1 MIESLLLF
9 KKEIEN
15 TSISEDFVKVNKEAI
30 KAGFIVTE
38 KACTKDVLRFIKM
51 QSINPNATFY
61 SSWQEIFSKTRF
73 ELFVDQVK
81 HYLSTYGSNFEDI
94 PYIPNEG
101 TADIPRIE
109 NLVVINTITQEE
121 AAERLN
127 KMIQSG
133 IALKSET
140 VNQIM
145 QIFKGLRYVFT
156 ESGIALVKNR
166 EVKLKMYEEYKIKP
180 KNPIELIKFIVYKA
194 TGSTLVIKNPETIQK
209 CKESGL
215 NLNDYID
222 ENNIKQIASIFL
234 RFKPIFLAF
243 KNQSVNKSLINKLR
257 KLAKTYHKPMV
268 QSYWDRCITT
278 TPDLTHEL
286 ADSLTNFKK
295 ISLIEEILI
304 RQCSSTPDIKPY
316 IVRNGKLF
324 MKAGTSPVSK
334 IYPDGLYSSLIK
346 SLKKKACRVK
356 LPEHVEMTLP
366 RSEKSFIGNYP
377 IYSSVA
383 IGKGSVIGVY
393 WKEEWGARDLD
404 LSFITHKSKFGW
416 NGQYNDN
423 RVAYS
428 GDMTCANPEAT
439 ELLLFRQKCD
449 ETGVVKINLFSGD
462 MGSQFNLFVGKL
474 DPETRLKQNYML
486 NPNDILFSTHTQ
498 MDSKEKCLALVTNNR
513 IYLAELRTGSKA
525 VSTKNIT
532 TAYAD
537 YVAGTVNCHLNLET
551 VLIDAGFTIV
561 VESDEC
567 DLDLSNPTKD
577 QIIDL
582 LS

>member
-1 MIESLLLF
+1 MIESLILF
-9 KKEIEN
+9 QKEIEN

-38 KACTKDVLRFIKM
+38 KACTRDVLRFIRM
-51 QSINPNATFY
+51 QNINPNSTFY
-61 SSWQEIFSKTRF
+61 ASWQDIFSKTRF
-73 ELFVDQVK
+73 ELFVDQIK
-81 HYLSTYGSNFEDI
+81 HYASTYGTNFEGK
-94 PYIPNEG
+94 PYIPNDAEV
-101 TADIPRIE
+101 DIPRIE
-109 NLVVINTITQEE
+109 NLVVIDTITQDE
-121 AAERLN
+121 ATDRLS

-140 VNQIM
+140 VDQIM
-145 QIFKGLRYVFT
+145 KIFKGLRYVFT

-166 EVKLKMYEEYKIKP
+166 EIKLKMYEEYKIKP
-180 KNPIELIKFIVYKA
+180 KNPIELVKFIVYKA
-194 TGSTLVIKNPETIQK
+194 TGSTLVIKNQETITN
-209 CKESGL
+209 CHNSGIDL
-215 NLNDYID
+215 NNYID
-222 ENNIKQIASIFL
+222 ETNIKQVSSVFL

-243 KNQSVNKSLINKLR
+243 KYGKNKALINKLR
-257 KLAKTYHKPMV
+257 RLAKTNHKPMEK
-268 QSYWDRCITT
+268 SYWDGCITN
-278 TPDLTHEL
+278 PKDLTWTL
-286 ADSLTNFKK
+286 ADSLTNFRK
-295 ISLIEEILI
+295 IALIEEILI
-304 RQCSSTPDIKPY
+304 RQCSTTPDIKPY

-324 MKAGTSPVSK
+324 MKAGTTPVSK
-334 IYPDGLYSSLIK
+334 IYPDGLYNSLIK

-377 IYSSVA
+377 IYSSVV
-383 IGKGSVIGVY
+383 IGKGSVIGIY

-428 GDMTCANPEAT
+428 GDMTCAKPEAT
-439 ELLLFRQKCD
+439 ELLLFRQECD
-449 ETGVVKINLFSGD
+449 EAGVVKINLFSGD
-462 MGSQFNLFVGKL
+462 MGSQFNLFVGIL

-498 MDSKEKCLALVTNNR
+498 MDSREKCLALVTNNR

-537 YVAGTVNCHLNLET
+537 YVSGTVNCHLNLET

-561 VESDEC
+561 SDEC